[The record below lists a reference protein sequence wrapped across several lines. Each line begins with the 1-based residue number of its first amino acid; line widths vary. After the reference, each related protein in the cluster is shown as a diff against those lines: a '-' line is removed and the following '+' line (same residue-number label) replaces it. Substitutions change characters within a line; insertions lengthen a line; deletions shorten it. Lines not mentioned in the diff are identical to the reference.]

1 MPFAHCL
8 LTIQGVVQKVSLHRS
23 PTNQPG
29 AVWCHLQPIPALGV
43 FPLFCLTVVR
53 LGAFLSAKRR
63 AVILNIS
70 LSLKVTMKLIRVAC
84 NTVAAAGENALKPS
98 RTNSHSSLLQI
109 D

>member
-8 LTIQGVVQKVSLHRS
+8 LTIQGVVQEVPLHRS

-53 LGAFLSAKRR
+53 LGDFLSAKRLGD
-63 AVILNIS
+63 IKHFT
-70 LSLKVTMKLIRVAC
+70 LSQSDDEV
-84 NTVAAAGENALKPS
+84 
-98 RTNSHSSLLQI
+98 
-109 D
+109 DY